1 MKIKLFAMDVDGT
14 MTDGKI
20 YIGQNGEIMKAFNVK
35 DGQGIGLLRKSGVIT
50 AIITARRS
58 NIVEE
63 RAKELGIDEV
73 CQEISDKKLVLSDL
87 CRKYQIFQEETAYI
101 GDDIGDISV
110 MEFAGIG
117 MCPADAVPAVKLTAD
132 LVMPSKGGE
141 GAIRDAAE
149 WILSNNAKAR

>member
-1 MKIKLFAMDVDGT
+1 MDVDGT

-20 YIGQNGEIMKAFNVK
+20 YIGQCGEMMKAFNVK
-35 DGQGIGLLRKSGVIT
+35 DGQGLGLLRKSGVIT

-63 RAKELGIDEV
+63 RAKELCMDEV
-73 CQEISDKKLVLSDL
+73 CQGISDKKLVLEEL
-87 CRKYQIFQEETAYI
+87 CRKYQINQEETAYI
-101 GDDIGDISV
+101 GDDIGDISA

-117 MCPADAVPAVKLTAD
+117 MCPADAMPSVKRTAD
-132 LVMPSKGGE
+132 FILPSKGGE

-149 WILSNNAKAR
+149 WILSNNAKAQ